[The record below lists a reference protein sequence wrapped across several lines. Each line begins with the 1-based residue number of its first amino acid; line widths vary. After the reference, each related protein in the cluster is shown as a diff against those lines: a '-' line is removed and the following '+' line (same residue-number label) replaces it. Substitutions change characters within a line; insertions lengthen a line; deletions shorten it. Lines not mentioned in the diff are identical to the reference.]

1 MRSVQ
6 DVVLVSMPF
15 GPEMSPSLGLSLLK
29 AGLTARGRSA
39 RVLYFTLRF
48 AERIGVG
55 LYSTIATDG
64 SRSVRELLGEWT
76 FRRALFGS
84 TREEDERYVTEVL
97 RQRSVW
103 EHPSLARP
111 VPASLVAR
119 VFRARERVEAFLSD
133 CRDVVL
139 AERPRVVGFTSVFQ
153 QHVASLALARR
164 IKEAAP
170 ETFVVFG
177 GANCEGP
184 MGAET
189 VRQFPFVD
197 AAVSGEGDLVFP
209 DLAERLLSSRPVDG
223 LPGVRTRATL
233 AADAASRFPNA
244 PSVPRMDD
252 LPEPDS
258 SDYFEQFE
266 RSRLSKE
273 WTPGLFFE
281 TSRGCWWGEKSAC
294 TFCGLNGTTMRYRSR
309 SPARALAELSSLS
322 ENHPGC
328 DIQVVDNILD
338 TRYFDTFLPDL
349 AAKKPGLALFYETKS
364 NLTREQVASLAGAG
378 VTRIQPGIESLSD
391 PILRLM
397 KKGVTALQNVQL
409 LKWCRE
415 LGVKPYWNFLWGFP
429 GEPPEEY
436 ARMAGL
442 VPLLSHLT
450 PPEGVSG
457 LRLDRFSPG
466 FEEPSRFGFTSV
478 APLASYAHVY
488 PLPDEALFRLAY
500 YFGFR
505 PADGRDAAG
514 YVAPLLAAVRRWR
527 RAAGRSALV
536 GVDVGGALAVWDL
549 RPSAR
554 RRVRVLRGRER
565 AAVLACATATDV
577 SRLSGSIRAE
587 TGHPVTPE
595 EAETCVAPLVAAG
608 LLLRDGSRLLSL
620 VLPPGEKALAGEAL
634 ERFWRLAS
642 SLGRRERRGLVVPL
656 RDVRR
661 GAAGRLLSRRG
672 PAATRQRRIPEPLV
686 ASRFSLSRNQEL
698 VIS

>member
-29 AGLTARGRSA
+29 AGLTARGRPA

-48 AERIGVG
+48 AERIGVSF
-55 LYSTIATDG
+55 YSTVATDG
-64 SRSVRELLGEWT
+64 SRSVRELLGEWI

-97 RQRSVW
+97 RRRSVW

-111 VPASLVAR
+111 VPDSLVAKA
-119 VFRARERVEAFLSD
+119 FRARERVEAFLSD
-133 CRDVVL
+133 CLDAVL
-139 AERPRVVGFTSVFQ
+139 AGRPRVVGFTSVFQ

-164 IKEAAP
+164 IKEASP
-170 ETFVVFG
+170 ETSVVFG

-209 DLAERLLSSRPVDG
+209 DLVERLLSSSPLDG

-233 AADAASRFPNA
+233 AADVAARFPNA

-252 LPEPDS
+252 LPEPDFY
-258 SDYFEQFE
+258 DYFEQFE
-266 RSRLSKE
+266 RSRLSRE

-294 TFCGLNGTTMRYRSR
+294 TFCGLNGTTMRYRSK
-309 SPARALAELSSLS
+309 SPARALAELTDLTRRYPAS
-322 ENHPGC
+322 

-338 TRYFDTFLPDL
+338 TRYFNTFLPEL
-349 AAKKPGLALFYETKS
+349 AAKTPGLALFYETKS
-364 NLTREQVASLAGAG
+364 SLTRAQVASLADAG

-397 KKGVTALQNVQL
+397 RKGVTALQNIQL

-429 GEPPEEY
+429 GEPPGEY

-442 VPLLSHLT
+442 VPHLSHLT

-488 PLPDEALFRLAY
+488 PLPPEALSRLAY

-505 PADGRDAAG
+505 PADGRDAAA
-514 YVAPLLAAVRRWR
+514 YVEPLLAAVRRWR
-527 RAAGRSALV
+527 RAASRSALF
-536 GVDVGGALAVWDL
+536 GVDVGGTLVVWDL

-554 RRVRVLRGRER
+554 RRVRVLCGRER
-565 AAVLACATATDV
+565 AALLSCETAIDV
-577 SRLSGSIRAE
+577 SRLAGSIRDE
-587 TGHPVTPE
+587 TGCPASPE
-595 EAETCVAPLVAAG
+595 DVEACVAPLVAGG

-634 ERFWRLAS
+634 ERFWDLATS
-642 SLGRRERRGLVVPL
+642 IGRRETRGLVVPL
-656 RDVRR
+656 PDVGRR
-661 GAAGRLLSRRG
+661 PGRPAGEKPRRAHPRSRAA
-672 PAATRQRRIPEPLV
+672 EPLA
-686 ASRFSLSRNQEL
+686 ASRFSLSRNLEL